1 MARIDTLGNFLT
13 DVANAIREKGGTSD
27 PIQASSFDTA
37 IANLPSGGGS
47 GVQLFYADTL
57 AHLNN
62 LSGIKDGDYG
72 VVYNIILGE
81 ISKHDQIQ
89 GISFPKSFTVD
100 EAFQDEFHYSFGS
113 TNIYANGADGNT
125 YPIDENGS
133 LSITYSNNELTIQ
146 VGDSFYQQLFV
157 YTASQ
162 DGLTFNLT
170 DGEAGDYYFRT
181 PYIYDSFMDT
191 SEVLGLDP
199 RITDNFK
206 RIDIGRYEFYI
217 RQNNQWVYLNN
228 TFLFAGNRVEVKNNV
243 NIMAK
248 SDAPFGLTPDI
259 SGQTICIYPDYQRPL
274 TINPRFGE
282 SDGSGNITL
291 YSGSM
296 LLSITDTGGNE
307 YNVPETNIML
317 HMTDINDGYNCYL
330 EIQPPEE
337 LATAIENNGHSL
349 TGFVYDLTIADGLFD
364 NGGFKVDTASMSE
377 EWM

>member
-1 MARIDTLGNFLT
+1 MARVDTLGNFLT
-13 DVANAIREKGGTSD
+13 DIADAIREKGGTSD

-62 LSGIKDGDYG
+62 LSGIQNGDYG
-72 VVYNIILGE
+72 VVYNITLAQ

-113 TNIYANGADGNT
+113 ANIYANGADGNT

-162 DGLTFNLT
+162 GGLTFNLT

-181 PYIYDSFMDT
+181 PYIYDTFMDT
-191 SEVLGLDP
+191 SEVLGIDP

-206 RIDIGRYEFYI
+206 RIDIGHYEFYI

-228 TFLFAGNRVEVKNNV
+228 TPLFAGNRVETKKQV
-243 NIMAK
+243 NIQAA
-248 SDAPFGLTPDI
+248 SDAPYGLTSDTP
-259 SGQTICIYPDYQRPL
+259 GQTIAIVPDYQRPL
-274 TINPRFGE
+274 TVNPKFGG
-282 SDGSGNITL
+282 SDGSGNVSL

-296 LLSITDTGGNE
+296 TLIITDNNGNN
-307 YNVPETNIML
+307 YNIPET
-317 HMTDINDGYNCYL
+317 DITLRMGDVNNGYTCYL
-330 EIQPPEE
+330 DIVAPSG
-337 LATAIENNGHSL
+337 LTDAILNNGSSL
-349 TGFVYDLTIADGLFD
+349 TGFLYDLTIADGLFD
-364 NGGFKVDTASMSE
+364 NGGFVVETATNSE
-377 EWM
+377 EWS